1 MYTTFILYNT
11 AYQSENVR
19 GALKAVD
26 KGQYEAAVAMGMT
39 PLAAFTRIVF
49 PQAFIVALPTFFTYY
64 LKTIKLLALVFT
76 VKVVDMFAE
85 ADIFSALYN
94 RRTEPYI
101 ADAIAYWT
109 VAIILTFFFSWWEK
123 KLRTKM

>member
-1 MYTTFILYNT
+1 M
-11 AYQSENVR
+11 
-19 GALKAVD
+19 
-26 KGQYEAAVAMGMT
+26 
-39 PLAAFTRIVF
+39 
-49 PQAFIVALPTFFTYY
+49 ALPTFFTYY

-109 VAIILTFFFSWWEK
+109 VAIILTFFFPGGKRNYGPRSEGK
-123 KLRTKM
+123 SVKPGVS